1 MKRSLIL
8 FGTVA
13 LLLAARLS
21 AAENATNIAPV
32 SVAALVTESLAR
44 NPELRFYEAE
54 IAAAKASVK
63 SAGTWAN
70 PEVSATLGHNS
81 ASGAGDSVA
90 WSVALMQP
98 FEWPGRI
105 PLRKAIANRD
115 VELAELGLQKFK
127 VTLAARIRTLG
138 YSLYSAQEK
147 LEVAREAARRYAD
160 LSDVL
165 VQRDPAGLTAQ
176 LEVRTIEAAA
186 LGLQREVGKLELELQ
201 AALLELNQLRGV
213 PAAAPLRVITPLP
226 VLQPAPALSGLL
238 TVAMTNR
245 FELKLLEAELQQRG
259 ERLQLAEHERKSGF
273 SVGPMISEERSGGV
287 DRIVG
292 IGFSAPLPLWN
303 KNKGNI
309 EAAKARQS
317 QAETALLVQRRETER
332 QVAMAW
338 GIYQAKL
345 NELAKWRS
353 DSPEKFKESAA
364 LADRHYRLGAVPMT
378 TYVELQKQYLEAVNG
393 LLDTRREALEAALQL
408 EVLTGT
414 TLVNIPS
421 DKEVKP

>member
-8 FGTVA
+8 IGTVA
-13 LLLAARLS
+13 LLLAPRLS
-21 AAENATNIAPV
+21 TAENTTNVAPA
-32 SVAALVTESLAR
+32 SIAALVTESLAR

-81 ASGAGDSVA
+81 VSGAGDSVA

-138 YSLYSAQEK
+138 YALYSAQEK
-147 LEVAREAARRYAD
+147 LDVAREAAQRYTE

-176 LEVRTIEAAA
+176 LEVRTIEAAS

-201 AALLELNQLRGV
+201 AALLELNLLRGE
-213 PAAAPLRVITPLP
+213 PAATPLRVITPLP

-238 TVAMTNR
+238 TAAMTNR

-273 SVGPMISEERSGGV
+273 SVGPMISEERAGGV

-309 EAAKARQS
+309 DAAKARQS

-332 QVAMAW
+332 QVATALS
-338 GIYQAKL
+338 IYQAKL

-353 DSPEKFKESAA
+353 DSPAKFKESAA

-414 TLVNIPS
+414 TLVSLPVEQ
-421 DKEVKP
+421 EVKP